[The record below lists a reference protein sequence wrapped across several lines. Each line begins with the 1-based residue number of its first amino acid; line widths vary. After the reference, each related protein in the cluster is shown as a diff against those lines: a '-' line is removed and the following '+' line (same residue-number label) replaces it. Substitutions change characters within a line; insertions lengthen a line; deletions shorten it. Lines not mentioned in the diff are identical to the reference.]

1 VTSGYADLPGSRVAF
16 LDQGPDGWHVSAAG
30 YVPSAPGHP
39 VRLRARRLT
48 MRVMFVLYL
57 TVIFLGL
64 VLAITV
70 GLLHA

>member
-1 VTSGYADLPGSRVAF
+1 
-16 LDQGPDGWHVSAAG
+16 
-30 YVPSAPGHP
+30 
-39 VRLRARRLT
+39 
-48 MRVMFVLYL
+48 MFVLYL